1 MTLNKGIPKMLTSF
15 KSLLLLLATLVAI
28 STAGPVAAE
37 EWMRAT
43 PGGGQISR
51 SVTNDGNG
59 VYSGTTTRTGANGG
73 SYTSSSSCGAG
84 VVTRCSRSYSG
95 VTANGQSFS
104 GQRLSAHGPYSTRS
118 VGSFTGPHGNRYVG
132 FRRIR
137 R

>member
-1 MTLNKGIPKMLTSF
+1 MLTSF
-15 KSLLLLLATLVAI
+15 KFSLLSLAALVAV
-28 STAGPVAAE
+28 STAGPAAAE
-37 EWMRAT
+37 QWTRTT
-43 PGGGQISR
+43 PRGGQISR

-59 VYSGTTTRTGANGG
+59 VYSGTTTRTGSNGG

-95 VTANGQSFS
+95 ITANGKTFS
-104 GQRLSAHGPYSTRS
+104 GQRLSAHGPYNTRS
-118 VGSFTGPHGNRYVG
+118 VGSFTGPNGNHYVG

>member
-1 MTLNKGIPKMLTSF
+1 MLTSL
-15 KSLLLLLATLVAI
+15 KSRFLATFIAI
-28 STAGPVAAE
+28 SAAGPVAAE
-37 EWMRAT
+37 EWTRTT

-84 VVTRCSRSYSG
+84 VVTRCSRRYSG
-95 VTANGQSFS
+95 VTANGETFS
-104 GQRLSAHGPYSTRS
+104 GQRLSASGPYGTRS
-118 VGSFTGPHGNRYVG
+118 VGSFTGPDGNRYAG

>member
-1 MTLNKGIPKMLTSF
+1 MLTSF
-15 KSLLLLLATLVAI
+15 KSPLLFLATMVAI
-28 STAGPVAAE
+28 YAAGPVAAE
-37 EWMRAT
+37 EWTRTT
-43 PGGGQISR
+43 PGSGQISR

-73 SYTSSSSCGAG
+73 SYTSSTSCGAG

-95 VTANGQSFS
+95 VAGNGQSFS
-104 GQRLSAHGPYSTRS
+104 GQRLSAHGPYGTRS
-118 VGSFTGPHGNRYVG
+118 VGSFTGPNGNRYVG

>member
-1 MTLNKGIPKMLTSF
+1 MLASF
-15 KSLLLLLATLVAI
+15 KFSLLSFAALVTI
-28 STAGPVAAE
+28 SAVVPANAE
-37 EWMRAT
+37 DWTRTT
-43 PGGGQISR
+43 PRGGQISR

-59 VYSGTTTRTGANGG
+59 IYSGTTTRTGVNGG

-95 VTANGQSFS
+95 VTADGKTFS
-104 GQRLSAHGPYSTRS
+104 GQRLSAYGPYNSRS
-118 VGSFTGPHGNRYVG
+118 VGSFTSPGGNRYVG